1 MTLPE
6 DTGPVGCGM
15 DLSDGPYQN
24 RPVRPMPPPRRSLAT
39 VVGACGIAIP
49 ALLAAGGAAARPGG
63 LWLGVPGGTAAATI
77 LVAVAGLGLAV
88 RRQPAVA
95 ACAGLLLPV
104 GLLVSGVPLAGVRAL
119 SGPPLAAL
127 ALAGVAIIAAGSGFR
142 LHRALFLPLVFALLV
157 AAAGRTHVAVGPRG
171 DEPHYLMVAESL
183 LRDGDLS
190 LERDYNEGRYTLFH
204 DAPLQPHYRVRGKHG
219 AIYSLHA
226 VGLSVLILPAWALG
240 GYAAVTV
247 FMALLAALVA
257 LEVREWV
264 RELTGREGLAA
275 AVGCVAALT
284 PPLVHYSGLV
294 FTEVPAA
301 LAFSFGLRRGRA
313 LALGKGGAFAVGVAA
328 AVLPW
333 LNVRY
338 VPLAALV
345 LAHALWRHRRRR
357 VAVAAGVP
365 VVVSALGLLVY
376 HQVLYGFWDPRRV
389 YGRRP
394 ELALSNLADGLPG
407 LLMDQEF
414 GLLVYAPVL
423 ALALPGLAILWRRD
437 RRLAITAGAAAVFVL
452 LTAATWPMWRGGFN
466 PPARFLVPIAPLLVV
481 AVALA
486 WDRWGLTAGASL
498 LLGWALWTGLAGTWE
513 PRLVHRDRDGTA
525 PLFRQLSGAREWTG
539 LLPGYVL
546 ADPDRHRLAAV
557 WAVALLA
564 AVPWR
569 GRRATAGRLAA
580 AGVGLVLAGQAA
592 ATVSRARTDDRDA
605 VRLVGR
611 QAVMVPGW
619 RPGLAW
625 GEWRPE
631 PLGWGPLYEPH
642 RFPDGAEVGRRLPL
656 PAGRYRLS
664 LIGEA
669 FGTASPTVV
678 TAPDRPGAPPRWS
691 LARRVAEGWEADFE
705 VGAGEG
711 AVSLFL
717 RGGGAMLLKGLKLR
731 VQPPGGGPV

>member
-1 MTLPE
+1 
-6 DTGPVGCGM
+6 
-15 DLSDGPYQN
+15 
-24 RPVRPMPPPRRSLAT
+24 MPSRRCLAA

-63 LWLGVPGGTAAATI
+63 LWLGVPSGTTGAVILAAA
-77 LVAVAGLGLAV
+77 AGLSLAA
-88 RRQPAVA
+88 RRRPAVV
-95 ACAGLLLPV
+95 CSAGLLLPV

-127 ALAGVAIIAAGSGFR
+127 ALAGVAIVAARSGFR
-142 LHRALFLPLVFALLV
+142 LHRVLFLPLVFAFLV

-190 LERDYNEGRYTLFH
+190 LERDYAEGRYTLFH
-204 DAPLQPHYRVRGKHG
+204 DAPLQPHYRVRGRHG
-219 AIYSLHA
+219 VIYSLHA

-275 AVGCVAALT
+275 AAGWVAALT

-301 LAFSFGLRRGRA
+301 LALSFGLRRARA
-313 LALGKGGAFAVGVAA
+313 PALGGGGTFAVGVAA

-338 VPLAALV
+338 APLAALV
-345 LAHALWRHRRRR
+345 LAHALWRHGRRR
-357 VAVAAGVP
+357 VSVAALVP
-365 VVVSALGLLVY
+365 VVCSAVGLLVW

-394 ELALSNLADGLPG
+394 ELALSNLAEGLPG
-407 LLMDQEF
+407 LLLDQEF

-423 ALALPGLAILWRRD
+423 ALALPGLALLWRRD
-437 RRLAITAGAAAVFVL
+437 RRLAITAGAAVVAVL
-452 LTAATWPMWRGGFN
+452 LTAGAWPMWRGGFN

-481 AVALA
+481 AVAMA

-498 LLGWALWTGLAGTWE
+498 LLGWALWTGLAGAWE

-539 LLPGYVL
+539 LLPAYVL

-569 GRRATAGRLAA
+569 GRRATAGRLAT
-580 AGVGLVLAGQAA
+580 AGLGLVLAGQAA
-592 ATVSRARTDDRDA
+592 AAVSHSRTDDRDA

-611 QAVMVPGW
+611 QALMVPGW
-619 RPGLAW
+619 RPGRAW

-669 FGTASPTVV
+669 FGPAGPTVFTV
-678 TAPDRPGAPPRWS
+678 PDRAGARPRWS

-705 VGAGEG
+705 VGGGEG
-711 AVSLFL
+711 AVSLSL
-717 RGGGAMLLKGLKLR
+717 RGGSAMLLKGLRLQ
-731 VQPPGGGPV
+731 VQPPGVGPV